1 MSPGGG
7 VDDTGAD
14 PLLKAR
20 SIALELLARREHSYH
35 ELLGKLKDRLPTLDE
50 HQVLRPVLDQL
61 VADNLQSDVR
71 FVDAYVRYRSSRGDG
86 PLKISAGLQPRKI
99 AAALLKQAL
108 YADGPDWV
116 ELCRQAL
123 QKKFRLH
130 GKPAAAELQ
139 RIQRFLLQRGYTGEQ
154 IRQCLKINRDSEQ

>member
-1 MSPGGG
+1 VSPGGG

-35 ELLGKLKDRLPTLDE
+35 ELLGELQDRLPTLDE

-71 FVDAYVRYRSSRGDG
+71 FVDAYVRYRSSRRR
-86 PLKISAGLQPRKI
+86 SAENLGRSATAQDRCSL
-99 AAALLKQAL
+99 
-108 YADGPDWV
+108 V
-116 ELCRQAL
+116 EAGSVC
-123 QKKFRLH
+123 
-130 GKPAAAELQ
+130 
-139 RIQRFLLQRGYTGEQ
+139 
-154 IRQCLKINRDSEQ
+154 